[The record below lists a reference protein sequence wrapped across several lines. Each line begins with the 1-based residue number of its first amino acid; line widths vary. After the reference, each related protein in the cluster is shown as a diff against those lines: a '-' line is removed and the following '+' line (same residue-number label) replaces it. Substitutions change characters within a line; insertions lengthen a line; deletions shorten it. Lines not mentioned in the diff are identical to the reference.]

1 MPSPNFAG
9 QKLHYITAFFS
20 IFFNMRK
27 WKILKKNYF
36 VFYDTLS
43 LNAKIVLKY
52 LIFMTVWKYF
62 MQMAAGH

>member
-1 MPSPNFAG
+1 MAFLCAYNIWY
-9 QKLHYITAFFS
+9 YISAIFS

-27 WKILKKNYF
+27 IQNLKKMHF
-36 VFYDTLS
+36 VFYDKFS

-62 MQMAAGH
+62 MLMAAGH